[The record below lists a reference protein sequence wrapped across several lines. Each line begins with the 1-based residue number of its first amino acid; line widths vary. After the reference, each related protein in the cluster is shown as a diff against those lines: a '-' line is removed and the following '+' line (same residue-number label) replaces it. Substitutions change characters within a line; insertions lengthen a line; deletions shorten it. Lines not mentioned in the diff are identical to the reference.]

1 MTDWIIAIGVASILL
16 ALSGIAHLIETR
28 TSRIMIDITALQ
40 ADHAALTT
48 LVTQFGPV
56 LQANT
61 DIVGRAVGVIEQ
73 LLTQIGGT
81 GPTQADIDAL
91 HASATAALAT
101 LQADVAAVNAT
112 NATLQ
117 TEVTKATT
125 PVTTPAT

>member
-1 MTDWIIAIGVASILL
+1 M
-16 ALSGIAHLIETR
+16 
-28 TSRIMIDITALQ
+28 
-40 ADHAALTT
+40 
-48 LVTQFGPV
+48 

-117 TEVTKATT
+117 TEITKATT